1 VIELKSFEYAAV
13 VARGNVSNVLA
24 NTHRSIVSSPIPFNV
39 LPYALVG
46 PGEEPIVIWNGQ
58 ICVEVPTHRG
68 RHQLQQ
74 YTPWMH
80 LERYH
85 LEKEIAYHNNISVNA
100 SDPIL
105 HKEAHELLSLLNL
118 AGKDG
123 WELCEMDP
131 SIVGNEDARPNHP
144 TNQRTLALMRR
155 VVPIF

>member
-1 VIELKSFEYAAV
+1 MKSFEYAAV
-13 VARGNVSNVLA
+13 VALRNVPSDLKSKHA
-24 NTHRSIVSSPIPFNV
+24 SIVSSPIPFNV

-46 PGEEPIVIWNGQ
+46 PGEEPFVIWNGQ
-58 ICVEVPTHRG
+58 DYVWVPTPHG
-68 RHQLQQ
+68 RHQLGR
-74 YTPWMH
+74 YTPWMR

-85 LEKEIAYHNNISVNA
+85 LEKEIAIHNNISVNA

-131 SIVGNEDARPNHP
+131 SILGIKDAQPSHP
-144 TNQRTLALMRR
+144 TEQRTLALMRR
-155 VVPIF
+155 TAPIF